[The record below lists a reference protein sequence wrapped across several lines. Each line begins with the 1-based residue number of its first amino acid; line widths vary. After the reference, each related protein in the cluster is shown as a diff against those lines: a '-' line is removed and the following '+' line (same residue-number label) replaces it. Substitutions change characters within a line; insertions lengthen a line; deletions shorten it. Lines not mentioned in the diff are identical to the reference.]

1 MASLHAAALL
11 SSALSRQA
19 SLGEE
24 EVGRPKPFGTIL
36 LVANPTWQSLV
47 SSQKRVLHAQG

>member
-1 MASLHAAALL
+1 VVRPGTQLNP
-11 SSALSRQA
+11 ALSRQA